1 MTPSLNFR
9 GGLWAPI
16 PSIKY
21 PKQKKIDPY
30 VQARRKDSRA
40 DIETKNLEFAKS
52 KNHKIQVVFSVE
64 FD

>member
-1 MTPSLNFR
+1 M
-9 GGLWAPI
+9 GGTPI

-30 VQARRKDSRA
+30 VQARRKDSRT
-40 DIETKNLEFAKS
+40 DIETKNLELAKS
-52 KNHKIQVVFSVE
+52 KNHKIQLVFSVE